1 MSQCISEIKG
11 VNNVPYVI
19 IRGLLLV
26 HHISITA
33 GAGGLA
39 AIPTFGL
46 DIVEQVTTLGLDCDN
61 TSDGDNN

>member
-11 VNNVPYVI
+11 VKTIPHVI

-26 HHISITA
+26 HHVSIAA

-39 AIPTFGL
+39 AIPAFGL
-46 DIVEQVTTLGLDCDN
+46 DIVEQVQTLGLD
-61 TSDGDNN
+61 

>member
-1 MSQCISEIKG
+1 M
-11 VNNVPYVI
+11 I